1 MTAVRPREQG
11 PSAFGE
17 AFLQDPG
24 LFPGRRS
31 GETWGEREIAF
42 ELAGGAYVFS
52 GLEPSQADAL
62 DGRFGSRVVGPGGS
76 RVETLVFCVEARQFR
91 ELERGRPYT
100 FDLDYSR
107 ASVRLAGPGFMARL
121 DWTPDLRGALWTA
134 APGTSFGG
142 AFENYF
148 RVLLAYRLLDLGG
161 ALVHSAGVRDEAGG
175 GYLLFGPS
183 GAGKSTFAR
192 LAREAGA
199 SVLHDDLNPLCR
211 GQGSTALKALPLSGD
226 IGLGPGAAPPEAPL
240 RALCRL
246 RQSETDSL
254 RPLHLSEALASL
266 LACCPFVGRDPY
278 RADQLLQNLESL
290 VRGVPAYE
298 LSFALAGRSWTL
310 LREAVQA

>member
-52 GLEPSQADAL
+52 GLDPSQVDAL
-62 DGRFGSRVVGPGGS
+62 DGRFGSRVVGPDGS
-76 RVETLVFCVEARQFR
+76 RVETLVFCVEAREFR

-211 GQGSTALKALPLSGD
+211 GKGSTALKALPLSRD
-226 IGLGPGAAPPEAPL
+226 IGSGPVPRRRRLPSVPSAASGSPRPTLSGRCTSAKPWPRCS
-240 RALCRL
+240 RAVPSSAGIRTVRTSFCRTCS
-246 RQSETDSL
+246 RSS
-254 RPLHLSEALASL
+254 
-266 LACCPFVGRDPY
+266 
-278 RADQLLQNLESL
+278 
-290 VRGVPAYE
+290 
-298 LSFALAGRSWTL
+298 AGSRRTS
-310 LREAVQA
+310 